1 MNNKIIDN
9 SDEQQILSAI
19 KEIDQSLMSCL
30 NARLRFAE
38 MLVAVRGQSGHK
50 RNFKEEQEMIS
61 AASETEWY
69 PGTAYAIWPTLFD
82 FIRSISSN

>member
-30 NARLRFAE
+30 NARLRFSE
-38 MLVAVRGQSGHK
+38 MLVAVRG
-50 RNFKEEQEMIS
+50 
-61 AASETEWY
+61 
-69 PGTAYAIWPTLFD
+69 
-82 FIRSISSN
+82 